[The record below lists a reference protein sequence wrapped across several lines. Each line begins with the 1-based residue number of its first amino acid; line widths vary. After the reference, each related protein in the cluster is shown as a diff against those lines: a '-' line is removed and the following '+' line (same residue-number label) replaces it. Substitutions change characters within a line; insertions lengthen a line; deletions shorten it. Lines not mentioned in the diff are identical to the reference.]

1 MGIIHV
7 FKKEK
12 KEQHETALA
21 HIHTSLSHA
30 FSKVRQEMHLLF
42 AWIHY
47 FNHRHDQHE
56 SNHALSVQRFSEH
69 RSLIQEMDAKIREVE
84 KELAS
89 LREDH
94 DTLRRENTLL
104 TEKSSTDPNLNR
116 ASTDPGTNL
125 STNPN
130 LVRIRTS
137 FIDDKRGSEKVKYE
151 PEPGKYGPGYEPE
164 SELQYE
170 PEPETYR
177 REKPIEAEEDESEP
191 ELPRKKSKVGRMLE
205 EKILQKVRTNKKEYI
220 LQQMLK
226 MIEEGSYTTKEL
238 ELELVQKKGY
248 CGRTAFYSYLK
259 ELRDKGHI
267 QRSDSLG
274 DGLILRHAR

>member
-1 MGIIHV
+1 MGIIHF

-125 STNPN
+125 SPNSSTNLNQRLIDEKSQLKQRRMNPN
-130 LVRIRTS
+130 LNC
-137 FIDDKRGSEKVKYE
+137 
-151 PEPGKYGPGYEPE
+151 PGK
-164 SELQYE
+164 
-170 PEPETYR
+170 R
-177 REKPIEAEEDESEP
+177 AKWEE
-191 ELPRKKSKVGRMLE
+191 
-205 EKILQKVRTNKKEYI
+205 
-220 LQQMLK
+220 
-226 MIEEGSYTTKEL
+226 
-238 ELELVQKKGY
+238 
-248 CGRTAFYSYLK
+248 C
-259 ELRDKGHI
+259 
-267 QRSDSLG
+267 
-274 DGLILRHAR
+274 